1 MNEGIWIPANVWA
14 LDLPPLHRVF
24 LARVVALT
32 SDKGGCFA
40 GDEYLAGDLGCTPQY
55 VRKMRKKLQ
64 EQGYLVVDGYGH
76 KRKLTVE
83 LAPTGTSNQ
92 RNKQPQAQKL
102 QPQAQ
107 VLQPEAQLEATTVAH
122 TIDVTIEK
130 TKEKTKEECVVLPW
144 ESDDFKRMWSEWKQ
158 ERKERK
164 TKKYTLR
171 GEQAA
176 LHKLQTDSNGD
187 EQTAIAIIQQS
198 IANSWTG
205 LFPLKASKGG
215 RNHNN
220 GQPSITA
227 EEFARVVTK
236 KYW

>member
-64 EQGYLVVDGYGH
+64 HQGYLVVSGYGH

-83 LAPTGTSNQ
+83 LAPVGTSNH

-102 QPQAQ
+102 QPEAQ
-107 VLQPEAQLEATTVAH
+107 ELQPQAQLEATTVAH
-122 TIDVTIEK
+122 TIDVT
-130 TKEKTKEECVVLPW
+130 KEKSKEQSKEREVVWPF
-144 ESDDFKRMWSEWKQ
+144 ESEEFKTMWGIWIQ
-158 ERKERK
+158 ERKDRGY
-164 TKKYTLR
+164 KKLTPR

-176 LHKLQTDSNGD
+176 LHDLQEISGGD
-187 EQTAIAIIQQS
+187 EQTAIKIIKQS
-198 IANSWTG
+198 IAKNWQG
-205 LFPLKASKGG
+205 LFPLK
-215 RNHNN
+215 NN
-220 GQPSITA
+220 GEQNSWRDRSSKQLDA
-227 EEFARVVTK
+227 AKALEWANRK
-236 KYW
+236 R

>member
-14 LDLPPLHRVF
+14 LELPPLHRVF

-64 EQGYLVVDGYGH
+64 HQGYLVVSGYGH

-83 LAPTGTSNQ
+83 LAPVGTSNH

-102 QPQAQ
+102 QPEAQ
-107 VLQPEAQLEATTVAH
+107 ELQPQAQLEATTVAH
-122 TIDVTIEK
+122 TIDVT
-130 TKEKTKEECVVLPW
+130 KEKSKEQSKEREVVWPF
-144 ESDDFKRMWSEWKQ
+144 ESEEFKTMWGIWIQ
-158 ERKERK
+158 ERKDRRY
-164 TKKYTLR
+164 KKLTPR

-176 LHKLQTDSNGD
+176 LHDLQEISGGD
-187 EQTAIAIIQQS
+187 EQTAIKIIKQS
-198 IANSWTG
+198 IAKNWQG
-205 LFPLKASKGG
+205 LFPLK
-215 RNHNN
+215 NN
-220 GQPSITA
+220 GKPQLTPEQQA
-227 EEFARVVTK
+227 NNREQLARYLATGKV
-236 KYW
+236 